1 MIQSCWRRVGVEAR
15 QRVIPKAAFNYEN
28 SQKLLVSNDFIV
40 LKDEASAQPAK
51 RIISQ
56 LIRPFINTVQS

>member
-1 MIQSCWRRVGVEAR
+1 MK
-15 QRVIPKAAFNYEN
+15 RVIPKAGFNYEN
-28 SQKLLVSNDFIV
+28 SWKLLASNDFIV